1 MATKTRD
8 ERQFEKV
15 MDQASK
21 SDQQMVKMAER
32 DAKRLEKEYLKSVK
46 VGTQVST
53 VMTAQQKYISFQE
66 TQKAEKAMAKAAEKV
81 TKCTKAMNKAEHSH
95 KDVVAGREKAE
106 KTLNVSYLGDHA
118 VMSFISPFF
127 QDKKQKQDLDGQDV
141 QQRQM
146 QLFDVHSTY
155 DQNEVSRGLYHF
167 FFCVLIPCSHSES
180 ACAELP
186 SSIRRMGRPTIQLPV

>member
-106 KTLNVSYLGDHA
+106 KTLNVSNLGDHA
-118 VMSFISPFF
+118 TMSS
-127 QDKKQKQDLDGQDV
+127 L
-141 QQRQM
+141 R
-146 QLFDVHSTY
+146 L
-155 DQNEVSRGLYHF
+155 VSRRRNRNR
-167 FFCVLIPCSHSES
+167 ISMDRTCSRDKCNCST
-180 ACAELP
+180 C
-186 SSIRRMGRPTIQLPV
+186 IQPTIRMRSAAGCITFSFVC